1 MFVLYTFFINGLIL
15 LLKID
20 SHVIGVIAVA
30 SKYYFK
36 LFPLPRLDRVS
47 AKEDYHF
54 ILVFEYTIIIC
65 LFFMCIYY
73 LLKIIQ
79 KF

>member
-1 MFVLYTFFINGLIL
+1 MFVLYTFFINDLIL

-36 LFPLPRLDRVS
+36 LFPLPRLDRIS
-47 AKEDYHF
+47 EPKEDYHF
-54 ILVFEYTIIIC
+54 ILVFECT
-65 LFFMCIYY
+65 YY
-73 LLKIIQ
+73 
-79 KF
+79 